1 MMKECNV
8 LDFVAL
14 ANSRKRL

>member
-1 MMKECNV
+1 MKECNV